1 MMNIVKLQDQL
12 KNFSQE
18 QLISAMQMPD
28 GSTPQYLVLGEIMRR
43 KQMETAAAGQPA
55 PESTVAEDAVA
66 AAGVPQGGIADMAR
80 ALAPKTDMAQNT
92 GIQAMASGGP
102 VKKMAAGDLVVIRGK
117 RFIRQADNSLLP
129 EGEAP
134 PAAEAPMVPEVDR
147 ARAAGQE
154 SFTLGELLPDFG
166 IDINLSGTGQ
176 QAVPGGGRLP
186 VPMSEP
192 APTDAGAVPAETPE
206 QMLKRR
212 SAAQDVAPTTP
223 AAPAAPVAPQGGGGG
238 ISGAGG
244 MSPFEQQLMDALA
257 SREKAAKQ
265 DKWLALAQVGLNL
278 MSSKEPTLL
287 GAVGEAG
294 LKGVE
299 AARAA
304 RDQYDKDKLDLQTAL
319 EQSRMARAAAAAR
332 AASKASTSGIGGLK
346 LKDYLGQLKNVTEV
360 VRDSLTTLT
369 GGVDPATAMAMAE
382 EAGNLKL
389 QSDIKTALDAVTQ
402 ADNDYTSA
410 VRSLNS
416 GTAVPVEDDDGTNFS
431 VRDPE

>member
-102 VKKMAAGDLVVIRGK
+102 VKKMAEGDIVVRGGMQYDEGTIFDPITGVPITGGGVVGEPPPGPSTGNFFQDLIQSEETKKAVQDIRD
-117 RFIRQADNSLLP
+117 RQNA
-129 EGEAP
+129 A
-134 PAAEAPMVPEVDR
+134 AAEA
-147 ARAAGQE
+147 
-154 SFTLGELLPDFG
+154 
-166 IDINLSGTGQ
+166 GT
-176 QAVPGGGRLP
+176 
-186 VPMSEP
+186 
-192 APTDAGAVPAETPE
+192 VPAETPE
-206 QMLKRR
+206 QMLARR
-212 SAAQDVAPTTP
+212 QAAQDVPEAPP
-223 AAPAAPVAPQGGGGG
+223 AAPQGGGG

-319 EQSRMARAAAAAR
+319 EQSRTARAAAAAR
-332 AASKASTSGIGGLK
+332 AASGASTGGLTPLQAYK
-346 LKDYLGQLKNVTEV
+346 LERDARKDAFAELSAVQTAISNMEPGGILLDPGDMDRVEQLKAFEAQ
-360 VRDSLTTLT
+360 LTNQLFGDATTDTNTGETYDLT
-369 GGVDPATAMAMAE
+369 
-382 EAGNLKL
+382 K
-389 QSDIKTALDAVTQ
+389 
-402 ADNDYTSA
+402 
-410 VRSLNS
+410 
-416 GTAVPVEDDDGTNFS
+416 
-431 VRDPE
+431 

>member
-43 KQMETAAAGQPA
+43 KQMESSAAAQPA

-102 VKKMAAGDLVVIRGK
+102 VKKMAAGERVTIGGGI
-117 RFIRQADNSLLP
+117 FIEQADGSYLP
-129 EGEAP
+129 ATPGQRFSGVRPEAP
-134 PAAEAPMVPEVDR
+134 PDPMLQAAEESANEAAALREEAGITEAFRTQEEALANAAAARESVD
-147 ARAAGQE
+147 
-154 SFTLGELLPDFG
+154 
-166 IDINLSGTGQ
+166 
-176 QAVPGGGRLP
+176 
-186 VPMSEP
+186 
-192 APTDAGAVPAETPE
+192 
-206 QMLKRR
+206 
-212 SAAQDVAPTTP
+212 TTP
-223 AAPAAPVAPQGGGGG
+223 AAPEPPPVAPQGGGGG
-238 ISGAGG
+238 GGGG

-265 DKWLALAQVGLNL
+265 DKWLSLAQVGLNL

-287 GAVGEAG
+287 GALGESG

-319 EQSRMARAAAAAR
+319 EQSRAARAAAAAKAAAGAS
-332 AASKASTSGIGGLK
+332 AASAPREIKPVSATIISQYLDRLDATNTALSNLGPVPEAGWWSGTI
-346 LKDYLGQLKNVTEV
+346 D
-360 VRDSLTTLT
+360 
-369 GGVDPATAMAMAE
+369 DPAAAE
-382 EAGNLKL
+382 RTRLENEARQLEDAIGYAYATQGMPYIGAGEDIDADL
-389 QSDIKTALDAVTQ
+389 SD
-402 ADNDYTSA
+402 
-410 VRSLNS
+410 
-416 GTAVPVEDDDGTNFS
+416 
-431 VRDPE
+431 